1 MKFFKIAMAVGLLFA
16 VNMNADAQ
24 FGKLKG
30 LANKAKEAV
39 TGEGTTTT
47 TDPVT
52 DVTNSVSG
60 ESSNSGSSWTS
71 PEVKENNGAKA
82 AGGLD
87 KYLGMTDAD
96 DQLVY
101 SYYQPGSSDFRT
113 DGKYDCAKTY
123 GNSISQKIVEIYR
136 YIKSDGKLGNVN
148 PEMLRDFYYGKPK
161 GAAVVTGVPE
171 LNDLLEHAMNPR
183 SKYNSMRKGEVNVL
197 MSKADAEAFKRSAE
211 KAKKAYE
218 AKYGA
223 IPKA

>member
-1 MKFFKIAMAVGLLFA
+1 MEMNKFFKIAMAVALLFA

-39 TGEGTTTT
+39 SGEGTTTT
-47 TDPVT
+47 TD
-52 DVTNSVSG
+52 VTNTVSG
-60 ESSNSGSSWTS
+60 ESSDSGSGWMS
-71 PEVKENNGAKA
+71 PEVRENNGAKA

-113 DGKYDCAKTY
+113 DGKYDCGKTY
-123 GNSISQKIVEIYR
+123 GNSVAQKIVEIYR

-171 LNDLLEHAMNPR
+171 LNDLLEHAQNHR
-183 SKYNSMRKGEVNVL
+183 SKYNSLRKGEVDVL
-197 MSKADAEAFKRSAE
+197 MPKADADAFKRSAE

-218 AKYGA
+218 AQYGA

>member
-71 PEVKENNGAKA
+71 PEVK
-82 AGGLD
+82 
-87 KYLGMTDAD
+87 
-96 DQLVY
+96 
-101 SYYQPGSSDFRT
+101 
-113 DGKYDCAKTY
+113 
-123 GNSISQKIVEIYR
+123 
-136 YIKSDGKLGNVN
+136 
-148 PEMLRDFYYGKPK
+148 
-161 GAAVVTGVPE
+161 
-171 LNDLLEHAMNPR
+171 
-183 SKYNSMRKGEVNVL
+183 
-197 MSKADAEAFKRSAE
+197 
-211 KAKKAYE
+211 
-218 AKYGA
+218 
-223 IPKA
+223 

>member
-101 SYYQPGSSDFRT
+101 SYYQPGSSDFQPMRFAVPSPRGRWSQGCRRKRCRRSSAMRT
-113 DGKYDCAKTY
+113 
-123 GNSISQKIVEIYR
+123 
-136 YIKSDGKLGNVN
+136 
-148 PEMLRDFYYGKPK
+148 
-161 GAAVVTGVPE
+161 
-171 LNDLLEHAMNPR
+171 
-183 SKYNSMRKGEVNVL
+183 
-197 MSKADAEAFKRSAE
+197 SASR
-211 KAKKAYE
+211 
-218 AKYGA
+218 
-223 IPKA
+223 